1 MPLRI
6 YVTGRAAVEH
16 GGKLLEQ
23 DAFPGKQGL
32 LAFVRLLLTREAAV
46 SREELA
52 SVLWPESPPRAWDA
66 ALNAIA
72 SKLRVLL
79 AQTGLNKSTVLPA
92 GLGCYQLN
100 LPTDT
105 WVDIE
110 VATDSLHEAEG
121 MLKSGQRREAW
132 SMAQVAYHICK
143 RPFLPGETGPWAAQ
157 QRERVALSFA
167 RAGECLAE
175 IYIWNGEP
183 SVAVDV
189 AEQVVAAQPFRETA
203 YQLLMR
209 AHAAAGNRA
218 EALWVYERCRKL
230 ILNELGVPPSPETS
244 AVHLEILHGN
254 KRPHV

>member
-6 YVTGRAAVEH
+6 YVTGRVAVEY

-32 LAFVRLLLTREAAV
+32 LAFVRLLFTRETAV
-46 SREELA
+46 SRDELA
-52 SVLWPESPPRAWDA
+52 LVLWPEGLPRAWDA
-66 ALNAIA
+66 ALNSIA

-92 GLGCYQLN
+92 ALSCYQLN

-110 VATDSLHEAEG
+110 VATDSLHAAEG
-121 MLKSGQRREAW
+121 MLKAGQHREAW
-132 SMAQVAYHICK
+132 SNAQVAYHICK
-143 RPFLPGETGPWAAQ
+143 RPFLPGETGSWAAQ
-157 QRERVALSFA
+157 QRERLALSFA
-167 RAGECLAE
+167 RAGECLTE

-189 AEQVVAAQPFRETA
+189 ATQVVAEQPFRETG

-230 ILNELGVPPSPETS
+230 ISDELGVVPSPETS
-244 AVHLEILHGN
+244 AVFLEILHM
-254 KRPHV
+254 R